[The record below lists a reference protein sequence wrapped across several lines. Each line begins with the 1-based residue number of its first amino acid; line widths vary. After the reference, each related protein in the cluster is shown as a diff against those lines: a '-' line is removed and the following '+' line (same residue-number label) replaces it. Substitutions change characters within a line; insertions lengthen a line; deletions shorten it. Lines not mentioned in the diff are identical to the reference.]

1 MLWLMPQLRTQVLL
15 NIVFTKIP
23 LKEKFMYG
31 WKEYADE
38 PFVEDEWN
46 TSKRLVKDQIG
57 GPQTSVWE
65 G

>member
-1 MLWLMPQLRTQVLL
+1 MLL